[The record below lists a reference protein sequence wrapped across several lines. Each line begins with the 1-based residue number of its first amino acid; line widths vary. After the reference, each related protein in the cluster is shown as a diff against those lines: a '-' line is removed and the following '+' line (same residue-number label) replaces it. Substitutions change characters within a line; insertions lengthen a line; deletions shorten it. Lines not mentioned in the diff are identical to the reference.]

1 MKNID
6 PFPIKMLINMKF
18 YLKCQG
24 IFFMSV
30 KLRNLDWF

>member
-18 YLKCQG
+18 YLNVRG
-24 IFFMSV
+24 FIMSV